1 VCVNFAYWGRVR
13 RLSRLRGRIW
23 TWYHLLSIHLRGYYA
38 ACLTLTY
45 APSHVWERRD
55 ISRFIEGLRAY
66 YRRRGWQ
73 FVYFWVAELQQR
85 GAVHYHVIVFIP
97 RLHKL
102 PKPDRWWKKGITHIF
117 AVRHFAA
124 YLTKYLQKGMEGS
137 IRFPRGLR
145 LFGYGGLDFLQKAM
159 WRCRWLG
166 RRWWERVYSVV
177 RDIFYVVRL
186 KGREVGVLTAS
197 GLRVTIIVGGVQDGS
212 TTQGDNWTQGN
223 CHAGERQDD
232 P

>member
-1 VCVNFAYWGRVR
+1 VVLVCVNWSHLGRVR
-13 RLSRLRGRIW
+13 RLSRLRGRLW
-23 TWYHLLSIHLRGYYA
+23 SWYQLLSVHLRGYYA

-45 APSHVWERRD
+45 APGQVWERRD
-55 ISRFIEGLRAY
+55 ISRFIEALRLFY
-66 YRRRGWQ
+66 KRRGWH

-97 RLHKL
+97 RGQKI
-102 PKPDRWWKKGITHIF
+102 PKPDRWWKRGFTHIF

-124 YLTKYLQKGMEGS
+124 YLSKYLQKGIEGA
-137 IRFPRGLR
+137 IRFPLGLR
-145 LFGYGGLDFLQKAM
+145 LFGYGGLDWLLKGM
-159 WRCRWLG
+159 WRCRWLA

-197 GLRVTIIVGGVQDGS
+197 GSCVTIMVGGDRDGS
-212 TTQGDNWTQGN
+212 TVEGCCWQERN
-223 CHAGERQDD
+223 CRPG
-232 P
+232 